1 MIHSYQF
8 RLPFLDT
15 DAQRRLTITGALD
28 LMQDAADAHTI
39 SVVDPDYLAHS
50 NRIWVLN
57 SWLVYFDKPCHG
69 RDILTMS
76 TWSAGLQRIYASRFF
91 TITDSQGD
99 SCVRARTVWFLV
111 DGSTMRPIRP
121 TEEDIGFYEPEPPLE
136 LDDPGRK
143 IQLPGDME
151 PADEVFP
158 VRGYMQ
164 DAYGHVNNA
173 WYVRMA
179 MEYLP
184 SDFQVRRLRAE
195 YKTAAHKGDRILPLI
210 SRSEG
215 CVTVALCDGE
225 KRPYAVVE
233 FCG

>member
-15 DAQRRLTITGALD
+15 DAQRRLTVTGALD

-39 SVVDPDYLAHS
+39 SVVDPDYLQSSH
-50 NRIWVLN
+50 RIWVLN

-76 TWSAGLQRIYASRFF
+76 TWSAGLERIYASRFF

-99 SCVRARTVWFLV
+99 PCVRARTIWFLV
-111 DGSTMRPIRP
+111 DEQTMRPMRP

-143 IQLPGDME
+143 IKLPGDLE
-151 PADEVFP
+151 QADDAFP

-184 SDFQVRRLRAE
+184 RDFQVRRLRAE
-195 YKTAAHKGDRILPLI
+195 YKNAAHRGDTVLPLV
-210 SRSEG
+210 SQQEG
-215 CVTVALCDGE
+215 NVTVALCDGE
-225 KRPYAVVE
+225 KKPYAVIE
-233 FCG
+233 FCN